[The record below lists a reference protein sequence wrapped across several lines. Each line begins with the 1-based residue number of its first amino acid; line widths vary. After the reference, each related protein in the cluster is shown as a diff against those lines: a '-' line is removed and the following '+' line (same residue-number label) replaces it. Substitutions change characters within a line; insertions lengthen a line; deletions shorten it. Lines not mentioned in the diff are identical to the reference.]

1 VSVWMQIDM
10 SNWQNRLSKEIKLV
24 PANQLLANPMNARR
38 HPVRQREALRGSL
51 DTLGWVA
58 PVFVGKSGYLL
69 DGHARVEEALSKDE
83 NTLIPVIEVDL
94 EVHEESLFL
103 ASFDYITYLAEYD
116 RDSLDSLLHDVQ
128 TDDARL
134 QVMLGELAENNDLFY
149 GDNPPIIEAPEPQID
164 RAEELN
170 KIWQVKTGDLWIIKS
185 KSGIGEHRL
194 LCGDSTKQEDVSRL
208 FSGRKSQLVVTD
220 PPYGVSIGD
229 KNKFLNSLQ
238 PSGRSLE
245 NIENDTMSVE
255 DLKAMLTKAFS
266 LTKTF
271 MEDCCAIYLTAPQG
285 GELGMMMMM
294 MMDAGLPIRH
304 VLMWAK
310 NAPTFSMG
318 RLDYDYQHEP
328 ILYTWNKKHEFYG
341 AGEHKSSI
349 WFVDKPRA
357 SAEHPTMKPVALFAN
372 AILNSSLPEMIVHD
386 PFSGSGTTGVACEQ
400 HGRQS
405 RLMEYEPR
413 FCAVIL
419 QRMKDMGLEP
429 RKE

>member
-1 VSVWMQIDM
+1 MNEWK
-10 SNWQNRLSKEIKLV
+10 NRLGTEIKLV
-24 PANQLLANPMNARR
+24 PANQLLANPSNPRR
-38 HPVRQREALRGSL
+38 HPVKQRDALRGSL
-51 DTLGWVA
+51 DTLGFVA
-58 PVFVGKSGYLL
+58 PILVSKQSQFML

-83 NTLIPVIEVDL
+83 NTLVPVIEVDL
-94 EVHEESLFL
+94 EAHEESLFL

-116 RDSLDSLLHDVQ
+116 RDSLDALLHDVQ

-134 QVMLGELAENNDLFY
+134 QAMLSELANDHDLYF
-149 GDNPPIIEAPEPQID
+149 GDAPVIQDESEAQID

-170 KIWQVKTGDLWIIKS
+170 KKWQVETGQLWIIPS
-185 KSGIGEHRL
+185 KSGNGVHRL
-194 LCGDSTKQEDVSRL
+194 LCGDSTKAEDVVRL
-208 FSGRKSQLVVTD
+208 FNGEKSQLVVTD

-229 KNKFLNSLQ
+229 KNKFLNSFQ
-238 PSGRSLE
+238 KAGRSLE
-245 NIENDTMSVE
+245 NIENDTMPVE

-266 LTKTF
+266 VTKSF

-285 GELGMMMMM
+285 GELCMMMMM
-294 MMDAGLPIRH
+294 MIDAGLPIRH

-341 AGEHKSSI
+341 GGEHKTSI

-357 SAEHPTMKPVALFAN
+357 SAEHPTMKPVELFAN

-386 PFSGSGTTGVACEQ
+386 PFSGSGTTGIACEQ
-400 HGRQS
+400 HGRQA

-419 QRMKDMGLEP
+419 QRLSDMGLTPELSHATS
-429 RKE
+429 